1 MTPTS
6 PAGSDLVHSFGGAG
20 FGPPW
25 LHGGTILHHL
35 AARAGSQ
42 PGEPFVTT
50 VAAGQVTGTLTYGEL
65 DRHSSAMAGWLRR
78 EHGIG
83 PGTTA
88 GVLPLTDLDSIVTIF
103 GLLRAGG
110 AALLL
115 SPADPVARLRTL
127 ARAAGAALVLR
138 GPAVADS
145 VYPDAASV
153 PALTALPPA
162 PTAQAQTAQAQTAH
176 QVVAPSA
183 DALLFGTSGST
194 AASKLVVQSHYNAV
208 ANAAALRQ
216 HHDLKPGQRIL
227 GCLPLHHVNGLHFT
241 LLGSLFAGAHVMLAD
256 SFDPF
261 SYPQLIRDFR
271 PGIASV
277 VPSVLEALLETW
289 RTPELPADFRYFV
302 SAAAP
307 LAPATGRRVWREL
320 GTRVMQ
326 GYGLSETTNFATTVR
341 PDISADAY
349 RELVLDAEIPSVG
362 VALPW
367 NEVAILC
374 PDGSRA
380 PAGETGEICVRGLNV
395 MSRYAGN
402 PEATAQAFHG
412 GWFHSQDLGSAVTDA
427 SSGRELFVIKG
438 RIKNIAK
445 IAGQTVSLDEMER
458 VLLAMNGVKDA
469 ACVSLP
475 HRFYGDQIVAAVVF
489 SPGSRVDVLGELS
502 TLFAAAVLPRRV
514 VTLEAI
520 PRTPTGKIL
529 RPQLAESLAEGG
541 S

>member
-1 MTPTS
+1 MTATS

-20 FGPPW
+20 FRPPW
-25 LHGGTILHHL
+25 LHGRTILHHL
-35 AARAGSQ
+35 AARAASQ

-50 VAAGQVTGTLTYGEL
+50 VTAGQVTGTLTYGEL
-65 DRHSSAMAGWLRR
+65 DRHSSAMARWLRR

-88 GVLPLTDLDSIVTIF
+88 GVLPRTDLDSIVTIF
-103 GLLRAGG
+103 GLLRTGG

-127 ARAAGAALVLR
+127 ARAAGAGLVLR

-145 VYPDAASV
+145 VYPGAASV
-153 PALTALPPA
+153 PALTALPSA
-162 PTAQAQTAQAQTAH
+162 GTAEALTAH
-176 QVVAPSA
+176 QAVEPSA
-183 DALLFGTSGST
+183 DALVFGTSGST
-194 AASKLVVQSHYNAV
+194 AAAKLVVQSHYNAV

-216 HHDLKPGQRIL
+216 HHDMKPGQRIL

-241 LLGSLFAGAHVMLAD
+241 LLGPLFAGAHVMLAD

-261 SYPQLIRDFR
+261 SYPQLVRDFR

-307 LAPATGRRVWREL
+307 LAQATGRRVWQEL

-367 NEVAILC
+367 NEVAILR

-380 PAGETGEICVRGLNV
+380 PTSETGEICMRGLNV

-412 GWFHSQDLGSAVTDA
+412 GWFHSQDLGYAVTDA
-427 SSGRELFVIKG
+427 NSGREFFVIKG

-489 SPGSRVDVLGELS
+489 RPGSQVDVLGELS

-514 VTLEAI
+514 VALKAI

-529 RPQLAESLAEGG
+529 RPQLAKSLAEAG